1 MAGLNDPKHYPAF
14 VKMLLEY
21 GIGRPKTQTEV
32 GAEDRRQ
39 IPKMI
44 FLNEPRDSLAKPGD
58 PPKPL
63 QILGQIVGPDGSDT
77 RS

>member
-1 MAGLNDPKHYPAF
+1 MVAGLNDPQNYPAF
-14 VKMLLEY
+14 VKMFLEY

-44 FLNEPRDSLAKPGD
+44 FLNRPHCDDCGGSGL
-58 PPKPL
+58 L
-63 QILGQIVGPDGSDT
+63 Q
-77 RS
+77 